1 MIAADRMPRDDGEGR
16 FPTSHALRSRSLRA
30 EPGRDSDAWRSRK
43 LELSVRQRARY
54 RIEWDDGRTSSYT
67 PATGALQLAPETAK
81 RAG

>member
-1 MIAADRMPRDDGEGR
+1 MVRAASPRA
-16 FPTSHALRSRSLRA
+16 TLALA
-30 EPGRDSDAWRSRK
+30 EPQSGAGPRQRRLAQPK
-43 LELSVRQRARY
+43 LKLSGRQRARY